1 MEEYELLEVEIQTI
15 YEIYSVR
22 FQNIHSLKKIEILQK
37 MEKEQ
42 IQASERST
50 KRIPLELHEED
61 LKILQE
67 NDDNF
72 SIKIKQLEEKKILKD
87 EKYLFLTKEGNTFMG
102 EQVNTHILRNRKNII
117 GTEIYYP
124 FDLLKQIK
132 NHII

>member
-1 MEEYELLEVEIQTI
+1 M
-15 YEIYSVR
+15 
-22 FQNIHSLKKIEILQK
+22 
-37 MEKEQ
+37 
-42 IQASERST
+42 
-50 KRIPLELHEED
+50 
-61 LKILQE
+61 ILQE
-67 NDDNF
+67 NDDSF
-72 SIKIKQLEEKKILKD
+72 SIKIEQLEEKNILKD